1 MADSAGSKDAV
12 IVRAL
17 DPAPMNAEG
26 IEYASAAYEEMERY
40 FNRVVDARRARPGN
54 DLVSLLLTVEEPV
67 TGSR

>member
-1 MADSAGSKDAV
+1 
-12 IVRAL
+12 
-17 DPAPMNAEG
+17 MNAEG